1 MNKLATIGVSLLL
14 SIGAMT
20 GFQSCAPKA
29 ESGTFEAGKGSFL
42 LNGEPFVVKA
52 AELHYPRIPRAYWEH
67 RIKQC
72 KALGMNTIC
81 LYVFWNFHE
90 EKPGEFDFTGQKD
103 LAEFCRLCQKNDMYV
118 ILRPGPYVCAE
129 WEMGGLPWWLLKKK
143 DIRLREDDPY
153 FLERVA
159 IFEKEVANQV
169 AGLTIQKGG
178 PIIMVQVENEYGSY
192 GESKEYVAKIRD
204 IVRGNFG
211 DVTLFQCDWA
221 SNFQLNALDDLVWTM
236 NFGTGANIDEQFAPL
251 KKVRPDS
258 PLMCSEFWSGWF
270 DKWGAN
276 HETRAADDMIAGI
289 DEMLSKGISFSLYMT
304 HGGTNWGHWAGANS
318 PGFAP
323 DVTSYDYDAPISESG
338 KITPKYEKLRETLA
352 KYMDGKKQ
360 AKVPD
365 DIPTISVPAFEF
377 TEVAPLFANLPEPKS
392 DDTIRTMEEYDQGF
406 GSILYRTTLPKIDR
420 SATLTVTEAHDYAQI
435 FIDGKYIGKLD
446 RRNGEKQLDIPAC
459 AEGAQLDILVE
470 AMGRINFGRAIK
482 DFKGIT
488 EKVELK
494 NGGRTTEL
502 KGWKVYNLEDRYE
515 WYKGLKFEPLKSVKD
530 AQGQRV
536 PGCYRATFHVEKPG
550 DTFLN
555 FETWGKGLVYVNGYG
570 IGRIWEIGPQQTLYV
585 PGCWLK
591 EGENEILVF
600 DIVGPKEA
608 RTEGLEEPIL
618 IQLLVNKPLTHRNKG
633 EELRLAGETPV
644 LNGSFKAGNGWQE
657 MKFGKPVSGRY
668 VCIEALNAQ
677 DGKDLA
683 CIAEMYLLDEN
694 GERLSREPWIVKYA
708 DSEDVSQVN
717 RSADKIFDLQES
729 TYWSTETGSAYP
741 HAVVIDLGAKHTLT
755 AIQYLPRMESNVPGG
770 IKDFKVY
777 VKGENFSY

>member
-618 IQLLVNKPLTHRNKG
+618 NQLLVNKPLTHRNKG